1 MVPRH
6 DGMTAKLRAMQ
17 AGLADP
23 SQLDPTQI
31 PLAVLTVFA
40 AARLMRE
47 IFERLRQ
54 PGIVGE
60 ILAGLLVGP
69 HVLGWI
75 RPNDFL
81 TALSELGVMFLLFG
95 IGLEVKTSDL
105 LRTGSTAI
113 VVAVSGVA
121 FSFVMAGG
129 VALLWHRPPIEA
141 MFIAA
146 AMVATS
152 VVITAEVLSSRGLLH
167 ARASRVILA
176 SAVVD
181 DILGLI
187 VLAIVSGSARGR
199 MNWFDLILTAV
210 LAICF
215 TLFLALWGHRAV
227 KLLLPGVRARLR
239 LADAEFT
246 LAITLLLGLL
256 AVYAGVAAII
266 GAFLAGMALSETV
279 EVRVRTMTAGVSE
292 LLVPFFLVGIGLRL
306 DPAVFA
312 NTQTIFLALSL
323 LVAALLSKLI
333 GCGLGAFRLGKAD
346 ALRVGTGMAPRGE
359 VGMVVAQLGR
369 KMGVMPDSIFAI
381 IIFLSIATTL
391 AAPPMIRLAF
401 RGAPLD
407 PARE

>member
-1 MVPRH
+1 M
-6 DGMTAKLRAMQ
+6 A
-17 AGLADP
+17 AGLTG
-23 SQLDPTQI
+23 PTEI

-40 AARLMRE
+40 SARVMRE

-105 LRTGSTAI
+105 LKTGSTAV
-113 VVAVSGVA
+113 VVAVCGVA
-121 FSFVMAGG
+121 LSFAMAGG
-129 VALLWHRPPIEA
+129 VALLWRLPPVEA
-141 MFIAA
+141 MYIAA

-152 VVITAEVLSSRGLLH
+152 VVITAEVLSSRGLLDL
-167 ARASRVILA
+167 RASRVILA

-187 VLAIVSGSARGR
+187 VLAIVSGSARGH
-199 MNWFDLILTAV
+199 MNWFDLILTA
-210 LAICF
+210 LLSIGF

-227 KLLLPGVRARLR
+227 KLILPGVRARLQ

-246 LAITLLLGLL
+246 LAITLLFGLGLL

-279 EVRVRTMTAGVSE
+279 EDRVRTMTAGVSE
-292 LLVPFFLVGIGLRL
+292 LLVPFFLVGIGMRF
-306 DPAVFA
+306 DPAVFSNA
-312 NTQTIFLALSL
+312 RTIFLALSL

-333 GCGLGAFRLGKAD
+333 GCGLGAVRLGKTD

-369 KMGVMPDSIFAI
+369 KLGVMPDSAFAI
-381 IIFLSIATTL
+381 IIFLSVATTL

-401 RGAPLD
+401 RGAKIE
-407 PARE
+407 R

>member
-1 MVPRH
+1 MAAVLT
-6 DGMTAKLRAMQ
+6 DATE
-17 AGLADP
+17 
-23 SQLDPTQI
+23 I

-40 AARLMRE
+40 SARLMRE

-81 TALSELGVMFLLFG
+81 SALSELGVMFLLFG

-105 LRTGSTAI
+105 LKTGSTA
-113 VVAVSGVA
+113 VTVAVCGVA
-121 FSFVMAGG
+121 LSFAMAGG
-129 VALLWHRPPIEA
+129 VALLWNRPTVEA

-146 AMVATS
+146 AMAATS
-152 VVITAEVLSSRGLLH
+152 VVITAEVLSSRGLLDL
-167 ARASRVILA
+167 RASRVILA

-187 VLAIVSGSARGR
+187 VLAIVSGSAQGR

-210 LAICF
+210 LAIGF
-215 TLFLALWGHRAV
+215 TLFLAIWGHRAV
-227 KLLLPGVRARLR
+227 KLILPGVRARLQ

-246 LAITLLLGLL
+246 LAITLLFGLGLL

-279 EVRVRTMTAGVSE
+279 EDRVRTMSAGVSE
-292 LLVPFFLVGIGLRL
+292 LLVPFFLVGIGMRL
-306 DPAVFA
+306 DPAVFS
-312 NTQTIFLALSL
+312 NFPTIFLALSL
-323 LVAALLSKLI
+323 LGAALLSKLI
-333 GCGLGAFRLGKAD
+333 GCGLGAIRLGKTD
-346 ALRVGTGMAPRGE
+346 ALRVGAGMAPRGE

-381 IIFLSIATTL
+381 IIFLSVATTL

-401 RGAPLD
+401 RGAK
-407 PARE
+407 RERQEGALR

>member
-1 MVPRH
+1 M
-6 DGMTAKLRAMQ
+6 A
-17 AGLADP
+17 AGLTG
-23 SQLDPTQI
+23 STEI

-40 AARLMRE
+40 SARLMRE

-60 ILAGLLVGP
+60 ILAGLVVGP

-105 LRTGSTAI
+105 LKTGSTA
-113 VVAVSGVA
+113 VTVAVCGVA
-121 FSFVMAGG
+121 LSFAMAGG
-129 VALLWHRPPIEA
+129 VALLWRRPPVEA

-146 AMVATS
+146 AMAATS
-152 VVITAEVLSSRGLLH
+152 VVITAEVLSSRGLLDL
-167 ARASRVILA
+167 RASRVILA

-187 VLAIVSGSARGR
+187 VLAIVSGSAQGR
-199 MNWFDLILTAV
+199 MNWFDLILTAT
-210 LAICF
+210 LAIGF

-227 KLLLPGVRARLR
+227 KLILPGVRARLQ
-239 LADAEFT
+239 LAEAEFT
-246 LAITLLLGLL
+246 VAITLLFGLGLL

-279 EVRVRTMTAGVSE
+279 EDRVRTMTAGVSE
-292 LLVPFFLVGIGLRL
+292 LLVPFFLVGIGMRL
-306 DPAVFA
+306 DPEVFS
-312 NTQTIFLALSL
+312 NVRTVLLALSL

-333 GCGLGAFRLGKAD
+333 GCGLGAVRLGRTD

-359 VGMVVAQLGR
+359 VGMVVAQSGR
-369 KMGVMPDSIFAI
+369 KLGVMPDSIFAI
-381 IIFLSIATTL
+381 IIFLSLATTL

-401 RGAPLD
+401 RGAK
-407 PARE
+407 RER

>member
-1 MVPRH
+1 M
-6 DGMTAKLRAMQ
+6 A
-17 AGLADP
+17 AGLT
-23 SQLDPTQI
+23 DPTEI

-40 AARLMRE
+40 SARVMRE

-60 ILAGLLVGP
+60 ILAGLVVGP

-95 IGLEVKTSDL
+95 IGLEVKTSDVL
-105 LRTGSTAI
+105 KTGSTA
-113 VVAVSGVA
+113 VAVAVCGVA
-121 FSFVMAGG
+121 LSFAMAGG
-129 VALLWHRPPIEA
+129 VALLWRLPPVEA

-152 VVITAEVLSSRGLLH
+152 VVITAEVLSSRGLLDL
-167 ARASRVILA
+167 RASRVILA

-187 VLAIVSGSARGR
+187 VLAIVSGSAQGR
-199 MNWFDLILTAV
+199 MNWFDLTLTAL
-210 LAICF
+210 LAIGF

-227 KLLLPGVRARLR
+227 KLILPGVRARLQ

-246 LAITLLLGLL
+246 LAITLLFGLGLL

-266 GAFLAGMALSETV
+266 GAFLAGMALSESV
-279 EVRVRTMTAGVSE
+279 EDRVRVMTAGVSE
-292 LLVPFFLVGIGLRL
+292 LLVPFFLVGIGMRL
-306 DPAVFA
+306 DPTVFSSA
-312 NTQTIFLALSL
+312 RTIFLALSL

-333 GCGLGAFRLGKAD
+333 GCGLGAIRLGKTD

-369 KMGVMPDSIFAI
+369 KLGVMPDSVFAI
-381 IIFLSIATTL
+381 IIFLSVATTL
-391 AAPPMIRLAF
+391 AAPPMIRLSF
-401 RGAPLD
+401 RGAKIE
-407 PARE
+407 R

>member
-1 MVPRH
+1 LT
-6 DGMTAKLRAMQ
+6 DATE
-17 AGLADP
+17 
-23 SQLDPTQI
+23 I

-40 AARLMRE
+40 SARLLRE
-47 IFERLRQ
+47 IFERVHQ

-105 LRTGSTAI
+105 LKTGSTA
-113 VVAVSGVA
+113 VAVAVCGVA
-121 FSFVMAGG
+121 LSFVMAGG
-129 VALLWHRPPIEA
+129 VALAWHRPPVEA

-152 VVITAEVLSSRGLLH
+152 VVITAEVLSSRGLLDM
-167 ARASRVILA
+167 RASRVILA

-187 VLAIVSGSARGR
+187 VLAIVSGSAQGR
-199 MNWFDLILTAV
+199 MNWFDLILTAT
-210 LAICF
+210 LAIGF

-227 KLLLPGVRARLR
+227 KLILPGVRARLQ
-239 LADAEFT
+239 LAEAEFT
-246 LAITLLLGLL
+246 LAITLLFALGLL

-266 GAFLAGMALSETV
+266 GAFLAGMALSESV
-279 EVRVRTMTAGVSE
+279 EDRVRTMATGVSE
-292 LLVPFFLVGIGLRL
+292 LLVPFFLVGIGMRL
-306 DPAVFA
+306 DPAVFSNA
-312 NTQTIFLALSL
+312 PTIFLALSL
-323 LVAALLSKLI
+323 LAAALLSKLI
-333 GCGLGAFRLGKAD
+333 GCGLGAIRLGRTD

-369 KMGVMPDSIFAI
+369 KLGVMPDSIFAI

-401 RGAPLD
+401 RGSKIE
-407 PARE
+407 R

>member
-1 MVPRH
+1 
-6 DGMTAKLRAMQ
+6 
-17 AGLADP
+17 
-23 SQLDPTQI
+23 
-31 PLAVLTVFA
+31 
-40 AARLMRE
+40 MRE

-60 ILAGLLVGP
+60 ILAGLVVGP

-95 IGLEVKTSDL
+95 IGLEVKTSDVL
-105 LRTGSTAI
+105 KTGSTA
-113 VVAVSGVA
+113 VAVAVCGVA
-121 FSFVMAGG
+121 LSFAMAGG
-129 VALLWHRPPIEA
+129 VALLWRLPPVEA

-152 VVITAEVLSSRGLLH
+152 VVITAEVLSSRGLLDL
-167 ARASRVILA
+167 RASRVILA

-187 VLAIVSGSARGR
+187 VLAIVSGSAQGR
-199 MNWFDLILTAV
+199 MNWFDLTLTAL
-210 LAICF
+210 LAIGF

-227 KLLLPGVRARLR
+227 KLILPGVRARLQ

-246 LAITLLLGLL
+246 LAITLLFGLGLL

-266 GAFLAGMALSETV
+266 GAFLAGMALSESV
-279 EVRVRTMTAGVSE
+279 EDRVRVMTAGVSE
-292 LLVPFFLVGIGLRL
+292 LLVPFFLVGIGMRL
-306 DPAVFA
+306 DPTVFSSA
-312 NTQTIFLALSL
+312 RTIFLALSL

-333 GCGLGAFRLGKAD
+333 GCGLGAIRLGKTD

-369 KMGVMPDSIFAI
+369 KLGVMPDSVFAI
-381 IIFLSIATTL
+381 IIFLSVATTL
-391 AAPPMIRLAF
+391 AAPPMIRLSF
-401 RGAPLD
+401 RGAKIE
-407 PARE
+407 R